1 MTYYKKLII
10 YLHSEEDVEKA
21 FKLLKQ
27 LNGCCWKLESYKEE
41 VKNV

>member
-10 YLHSEEDVEKA
+10 YLHSKEDVDKA

-27 LNGCCWKLESYKEE
+27 LNGCCWKLESYEKGRN
-41 VKNV
+41 NV

>member
-1 MTYYKKLII
+1 MMPYYKKLII

-27 LNGCCWKLESYKEE
+27 LDNCCWKLEKRRGT
-41 VKNV
+41 